1 MEWVF
6 SGIGTEIVILVI
18 GMVTSGVV
26 GYKIG
31 IKSNSKQVQKAKNEA
46 KQQQDIVIENTEC
59 ENTGR
64 SINTSNK
71 QIQKAGKGSSQT
83 QIGRIKNGI

>member
-83 QIGRIKNGI
+83 QIERIKNGI